1 VCGVIFSLIFVVALL
16 PKILKWRAATRGYD
30 WSEKLTAAMAEARS
44 RASDAQLKTAYAKY
58 VDSDGHI
65 VIADWTS
72 RRRSSGV
79 RFEFRSAAGAK
90 AAPAGMLGAPSKGRA
105 ADCKLISVEYTPDAG
120 WLTGD
125 AAYVQE
131 SDGTGDSCTSSN
143 DLPPRCTFAQVWKRA
158 IELGAPHPALARI
171 SVGNDVGGKMAT
183 LRAWRFEIVDNSS
196 GTKVFVKDLP
206 DDCR

>member
-1 VCGVIFSLIFVVALL
+1 VIFSVIFVVALL
-16 PKILKWRAATRGYD
+16 PKILKWRAAKRGYD

-44 RASDAQLKTAYAKY
+44 RASDAQLKTASAKY

-72 RRRSSGV
+72 RRHPSGV

-90 AAPAGMLGAPSKGRA
+90 AAPAGMLGAPSTGQA
-105 ADCKLISVEYTPDAG
+105 ADCKVISLEYTPEAG
-120 WLTGD
+120 WLSGD

-131 SDGTGDSCTSSN
+131 SDRTGESCTPSD

-171 SVGNDVGGKMAT
+171 SLGNTLAGSKVMT
-183 LRAWRFEIVDNSS
+183 LRAWRFEIIDSWT
-196 GTKVFVKDLP
+196 GAKVFAKELP